1 MRRLHSSG
9 VKAIPCVRVWWNNM
23 GYHELWCRYTDV
35 QSVCSSTTYLSALS
49 SPLLS
54 PPFGW
59 ILPKETTVSSRHQGS
74 HPLNFF
80 IICDLF
86 LLSVD
91 YETCV
96 FRNRHCNFWA
106 RRHIYWCRS
115 KIFIGNRHPW
125 LNILCWELGKDGL
138 MARDNFPEVAEDSQ
152 RPGVHRYSKWR
163 VRIVLV

>member
-1 MRRLHSSG
+1 
-9 VKAIPCVRVWWNNM
+9 M
-23 GYHELWCRYTDV
+23 GYDAVTLT
-35 QSVCSSTTYLSALS
+35 S
-49 SPLLS
+49 SPFTLRPRTYQRCLLPCYPHPS
-54 PPFGW
+54 VEFF
-59 ILPKETTVSSRHQGS
+59 PKKQLCRLAIKEAN
-74 HPLNFF
+74 PLNFF

-115 KIFIGNRHPW
+115 KILIGNRHPW